1 MEIKTVNKTNRY
13 FYEIINSY
21 YNWWG
26 KDKEK
31 SLKDIHDFYVNI
43 IENDDLP
50 IIRALIINDTL
61 IGYYE
66 LNAKDDIDELNYT
79 PYLANVFVKEQYR
92 KQGYGSYLIN
102 DAIELAKNMGY
113 EKLYLHSHLEN
124 FYEKYG
130 FKFLKEV
137 NTKLGKKRIYIYKI
151 KE

>member
-1 MEIKTVNKTNRY
+1 MELKTINKTNRY
-13 FYEIINSY
+13 FFEIINNY

-26 KDKEK
+26 KEK
-31 SLKDIHDFYVNI
+31 DQSLKEIHDFYVNI

-50 IIRALIINDTL
+50 VIRALIINDTL
-61 IGYYE
+61 IGFYE
-66 LNAKDDIDELNYT
+66 LNAKDGIDEEKYT

-92 KQGYGSYLIN
+92 KQGYSTYLIN

-113 EKLYLHSHLEN
+113 EELYLHSRIEN
-124 FYEKYG
+124 YYEKYG

-137 NTKLGKKRIYIYKI
+137 NTKLGKKRIYVYKI